1 MMNWCVIAFNT
12 KIISIQEMVGKSM
25 KTKMILPLFLAAL
38 ALLSTPAF
46 AQINLRIGSVSIAP
60 GDIAAGGCVQI
71 PVFMEDTEMSSRP
84 IAGVT
89 INLDLADPD
98 GLIVGGV
105 AADVIIANAFRN
117 SAQLGITNPGTDLT
131 NVATGTGVACSA
143 IFNQATLGSGSA
155 VDFVGGPGIPQVFTL
170 PVGGQPQRK
179 QANYAAT
186 SGVLVDAAQ
195 NTEVLIA
202 VLEIP
207 IVAAPGIGQVTITAV
222 ADPARNFVQ
231 LDDLVT
237 DIPFTLGEPGAI
249 NIFEAIDC
257 TASDVAVDDP
267 LSDVNNG
274 GVVGVAWADPQ
285 EGGVGGQLDFTFS
298 NTTNVDRV
306 VLSGG
311 GLAAPIEIDN
321 AGGAASVTQT
331 VTTAANGSPDSAAN
345 AVYTVEYQVE
355 FPSSSGSYAS
365 GAACTINTAWNPP
378 TAEIIPNP
386 IPVSG
391 GDTAFQV
398 VLTNATWPGGQYGVF
413 SSDAADFTG
422 DINVVSPP
430 TSVAG
435 NVFTFDAV
443 YSITGIDAGDIGT
456 YSMTVS
462 GPNSQNATGTYGLAL
477 EPPTNTSDC
486 ASIPEAVIGSSLT
499 VPVSGSNVTEW
510 AVIYD
515 GTTITASGNATEVV
529 IPNIVGTA
537 NSIVIRANGFDNQ
550 TPPQP
555 TFVDVNCDLDFQ
567 TPSCGAQAQDPAAG
581 TPVDVGTVITLTLT
595 TTNAVAASIN
605 GVDMTVVSSAGA
617 DTNWTAS
624 YTAVTNELISAVIT
638 GADGE
643 EVTCTAQYD
652 IQVNCINPTIVGVTG
667 TLGGTGTVSVNGTPG
682 CSYEVTVTAP
692 SLTTPQV
699 VSVLIPDCGDAE
711 CIGTATIQYPLDA
724 TISVANGNTIFT
736 VPTLGEWGLIAFIT
750 LLMGSAVVMMRRRRT
765 V

>member
-1 MMNWCVIAFNT
+1 
-12 KIISIQEMVGKSM
+12 M

-46 AQINLRIGSVSIAP
+46 AQINLRIGSVTVAP

-71 PVFMEDTEMSSRP
+71 PVFMQDTEMSSRP

-89 INLDLADPD
+89 INLDIADGD

-105 AADVIIANAFRN
+105 AADVIIANAFR
-117 SAQLGITNPGTDLT
+117 STPQVGITNPGTDLV
-131 NVATGTGVACSA
+131 NQGGTAGSTCTT
-143 IFNQATLGSGSA
+143 IFNQATLGGTA
-155 VDFVGGPGIPQVFTL
+155 VDFIGGPAIPQVFTL
-170 PVGGQPQRK
+170 PVSGQPQRK

-186 SGVLVDAAQ
+186 SGVLVDAPQ
-195 NTEVLIA
+195 NAEVLIA

-207 IVAAPGIGQVTITAV
+207 IIASPGIGQVTITPV
-222 ADPARNFVQ
+222 NDPARNFVQ

-237 DIPFTLGEPGAI
+237 NIAFTLGDPGTI

-257 TASDVAVDDP
+257 TAGDVAVDDP

-274 GVVGVAWADPQ
+274 GVIGVAWADPQ
-285 EGGVGGQLDFTFS
+285 EGGIGGQLDFTFS

-321 AGGAASVTQT
+321 AGGAATLNHT
-331 VTTAANGSPDSAAN
+331 ITTSADGSPAANAN
-345 AVYTVEYQVE
+345 AVYTVEYRVE
-355 FPSSSGSYAS
+355 FPTGSGTYVA
-365 GAACTINTAWNPP
+365 GAPCTINTAWNPP
-378 TAEIIPNP
+378 TAVITPNP

-391 GDTAFQV
+391 GNTSFQV

-422 DINVVSPP
+422 DINVASPP

-477 EPPTNTSDC
+477 EPPTNTTAC
-486 ASIPEAVIGSSLT
+486 ANIPEAVIGSSLT
-499 VPVSGSNVTEW
+499 VPVSGANVTEW

-515 GTTITASGNATEVV
+515 GVTVTASGNATEVV

-537 NSIVIRANGFDNQ
+537 TSVVIRANGFDNQ
-550 TPPQP
+550 SPPQP
-555 TFVDVNCDLDFQ
+555 TFVDVTCELDFQ
-567 TPSCGAQAQDPAAG
+567 TPTCGAQTQDPAAG
-581 TPVDVGTVITLTLT
+581 NPVDVGTVFTLTLT

-605 GVDMTVVSSAGA
+605 GTPMTEVSSAGA

-624 YTAVTNELISAVIT
+624 YTAVTNEMISAVIT

-643 EVTCTAQYD
+643 TVTCTAQFD

-667 TLGGTGTVSVNGTPG
+667 TLGGTGTVSVSGTPG

-692 SLTTPQV
+692 ALTTPQV
-699 VSVLIPDCGDAE
+699 VSVLIPDCGEAV
-711 CIGTATIQYPLDA
+711 CVGTATIQYPLDA